1 VTAPALL
8 LQPSPASGRPAC
20 SWCSRRLDRFE
31 ALKGARTC
39 SRKCRQA
46 TFRLRELALEHG
58 ADRLPS
64 PGPRLRVSY
73 NDPPYPTLAKRYYR
87 DQPTYA
93 GEVDHPALIATL
105 EARRARGDLAGWA
118 LSTSVRALRDLLPL
132 CPPEARVAS
141 WVKPIGARAGTLGIH
156 NVWEPLIVV
165 PGRRLR
171 PACRDM
177 LVAQPARHGGD
188 LPGRKPLAFCAWM
201 FGLLGLEPGDQLEDA
216 FPGTGIVG
224 RAWAELSRAAEGE
237 PKHRD
242 HTHGGVSPA
251 RSPGDASPRG
261 PSDAKPA
268 RRAPPAP
275 ADSRSSR
282 MREPATSRPRR
293 QQLALLPSARP
304 NQPLNASR

>member
-8 LQPSPASGRPAC
+8 LQPSPAPGRPAC

-58 ADRLPS
+58 ALRVPS
-64 PGPRLRVSY
+64 PGPRIVVSY
-73 NDPPYPTLAKRYYR
+73 LDPPYPGLARRYYR

-93 GEVDHPALIATL
+93 GEVDHPALIAKL
-105 EARRARGDLAGWA
+105 EARRAHGDLAGWA

-132 CPPEARVAS
+132 CPPEARTCA

-201 FGLLGLEPGDQLEDA
+201 FGLLGIEPGDQIEDA

-224 RAWAELSRAAEGE
+224 RAWAELSRAAEGDGTSGS
-237 PKHRD
+237 HRPD
-242 HTHGGVSPA
+242 EA
-251 RSPGDASPRG
+251 G
-261 PSDAKPA
+261 PTRDRAAA

-275 ADSRSSR
+275 AD
-282 MREPATSRPRR
+282 TSRPRR
-293 QQLALLPSARP
+293 QLPLLESTR
-304 NQPLNASR
+304 

>member
-171 PACRDM
+171 P
-177 LVAQPARHGGD
+177 PAGTCWSRSPPATAVTCPGGSRWPSARGCSASSAWSPATSSRTPSRVRASSAG
-188 LPGRKPLAFCAWM
+188 PGRSCRGRPRESRNIAIIHMAVFRPLERPATP
-201 FGLLGLEPGDQLEDA
+201 LLEDPA
-216 FPGTGIVG
+216 TP
-224 RAWAELSRAAEGE
+224 SRPVA
-237 PKHRD
+237 HRRRRP
-242 HTHGGVSPA
+242 TAGVLACESP
-251 RSPGDASPRG
+251 PPRG
-261 PSDAKPA
+261 PGDSSWPSCPPHA
-268 RRAPPAP
+268 RI
-275 ADSRSSR
+275 
-282 MREPATSRPRR
+282 
-293 QQLALLPSARP
+293 
-304 NQPLNASR
+304 NH